1 MKKDL
6 KEYRNNYNREHYKSF
21 SIRLHHDKEIE
32 IIDWLTHKPN
42 VKKYIVDLINDDIE
56 RCLNG
61 KY

>member
-6 KEYRNNYNREHYKSF
+6 KEYRNMYNRKHYKSF
-21 SIRLHHDKEIE
+21 SIRLHYDKEIE
-32 IIDWLTHKPN
+32 IIDWLLYKPN
-42 VKKYIVDLINDDIE
+42 VKKYIVDLINDDIK